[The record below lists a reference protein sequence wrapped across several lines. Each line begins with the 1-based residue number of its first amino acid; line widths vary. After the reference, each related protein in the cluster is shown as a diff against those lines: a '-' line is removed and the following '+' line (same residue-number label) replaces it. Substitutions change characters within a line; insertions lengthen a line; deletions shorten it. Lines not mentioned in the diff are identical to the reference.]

1 MRHFG
6 EDVACPTGRGWLY
19 TFPNLARVT
28 FVGAGV
34 HFSDYGIDHGVP
46 AQGVS
51 GGGTAAGNRSPAV
64 CAGQRIH
71 ERIHRSRFCARGT
84 FLFCRLEIE
93 LARDRLWELRA

>member
-6 EDVACPTGRGWLY
+6 EDVACPAGRGWLY

-34 HFSDYGIDHGVP
+34 HFSDYGIDYGVP

-51 GGGTAAGNRSPAV
+51 GGGAAAGSRSPAV
-64 CAGQRIH
+64 CAAQGIDELIQ
-71 ERIHRSRFCARGT
+71 RSRSCARGT
-84 FLFCRLEIE
+84 FEFCRLEID
-93 LARDRLWELRA
+93 LAGNRLCQLG